1 MVFFSVW
8 FNIPVTRLCG
18 LHSVWMEPSN
28 IQRSRIRKARRFI
41 FFPVYESLF
50 LQACTRITRA
60 APQKF
65 RPQSDV
71 AVVGVGWRQE
81 GGQTAGE
88 TPVYA
93 VSTWPMRRISRLM
106 FASEIFA

>member
-8 FNIPVTRLCG
+8 FNIPATRLCE
-18 LHSVWMEPSN
+18 LHSVWMGTPN
-28 IQRSRIRKARRFI
+28 IQRSRIRKARHFI

-65 RPQSDV
+65 RPQTRKVMWQWLAS
-71 AVVGVGWRQE
+71 VGVKRVDKIVQIILQKE
-81 GGQTAGE
+81 SIE
-88 TPVYA
+88 T
-93 VSTWPMRRISRLM
+93 
-106 FASEIFA
+106 